1 MRLTQLSAEA
11 DAEHHEWS
19 GDLAVR
25 LRNLF
30 KLGVGQERHVQ
41 PVSPEIDPTD
51 PVPEETLAF
60 VESQPE
66 VPATD
71 SEPVKDVP
79 QLVLPESDA
88 GGSLKSSRWTTVFRR
103 LRSASTPMLH
113 NQSAEREPSPRD
125 VSPNTKAESSPPN
138 HHLFV
143 ASPSSSPNPETGVVH
158 KTGQESLGA
167 DRSVFKSLR
176 RVASAP
182 NTSKTAPS
190 TIDSRR
196 LSMNQGF
203 RARSFS
209 RSSTRFSEVEVGPGN
224 FEKVRLIGR
233 GDVGKVFLVRDRRDG
248 QKYALKVL
256 SKREMILRHKI
267 QRAKAEQEI
276 LATAHHP
283 FIVTLYHSF
292 QSDDYLYLC
301 MEYCGGGEFFRVLQA
316 REGRCL
322 SENDARFYAAE
333 VVAALEY
340 LHLMGYIYR
349 DLKPENILLH
359 ESGHIMLSDFDLSK
373 QSGGHGLPTMVGAGK
388 GQAPTAI
395 DTKSCIADFR
405 TNSFVGTEEY
415 IAPEVIKGR
424 GHTSAVDWWTLG
436 ILLYEMLYGIT
447 PFKGE
452 SRRVTFTKILR
463 NEVAFLDGGSF
474 QHTSS
479 QCRSLIRKLLIKDE
493 SKRLGSRAG
502 ASDVKQHPFF
512 KSTQWALLRNMRPPI
527 IPAEDDT
534 PRPSRTL
541 RESVSLELGERWDRR
556 RPSHTSEEVRDM
568 FRDFSSVTVHYDIN
582 SMPEDPTTAT
592 A

>member
-1 MRLTQLSAEA
+1 MRLTQQSSEG
-11 DAEHHEWS
+11 DGEHHEWP
-19 GDLAVR
+19 GDLAIR
-25 LRNLF
+25 LRSIF
-30 KLGVGQERHVQ
+30 KLGTAHEQHSQ
-41 PVSPEIDPTD
+41 PNSPDIGPTD
-51 PVPEETLAF
+51 LVPGGVSDD
-60 VESQPE
+60 VEPKQKAVGLEQESG
-66 VPATD
+66 
-71 SEPVKDVP
+71 KDVP
-79 QLVLPESDA
+79 QLILPDGDGPST
-88 GGSLKSSRWTTVFRR
+88 SKSNRWTTVFRR
-103 LRSASTPMLH
+103 LRSASTPMLN
-113 NQSAEREPSPRD
+113 NQSAEPEGSPPAENPDNLAPSHEQ
-125 VSPNTKAESSPPN
+125 STAESRSP
-138 HHLFV
+138 
-143 ASPSSSPNPETGVVH
+143 SPNPD
-158 KTGQESLGA
+158 SGA
-167 DRSVFKSLR
+167 AAKALHQFSGPDRSIFKNLR

-182 NTSKTAPS
+182 NSPKSAPP
-190 TIDSRR
+190 TIDTRKM
-196 LSMNQGF
+196 SMPQGF
-203 RARSFS
+203 RTRSFS

-224 FEKVRLIGR
+224 FEKLRLIGR
-233 GDVGKVFLVRDRRDG
+233 GDVGKVFLVKDRRDG
-248 QKYALKVL
+248 HRYALKVL
-256 SKREMILRHKI
+256 SKREMVLRHKI

-322 SENDARFYAAE
+322 NENDARFYAAE

-479 QCRSLIRKLLIKDE
+479 QCRNLIRKLLIKDE
-493 SKRLGSRAG
+493 SKRFGSRAG

-512 KSTQWALLRNMRPPI
+512 KTTQWALLRNMRPPI
-527 IPAEDDT
+527 VPAEEDT
-534 PRPSRTL
+534 PKPSRAL
-541 RESVSLELGERWDRR
+541 RESVSLELGDRWDRR

-568 FRDFSSVTVHYDIN
+568 FRDFSSVTVHYDMN
-582 SMPEDPTTAT
+582 SMPEDHTMAT